1 MRLIEALKTAFRL
14 LILDEKSMAIV
25 MWKLRRGDSTL
36 RLEYDLNSESLVFD
50 VGGYRGEWALKL
62 ASRYDCNI
70 HIFDPVD
77 EYCRE
82 IGRQLGGNRKVVINN
97 TGLSDRTEKH
107 LISIDEAGSSVI
119 KLDGKVTEIQLI
131 DIDQYVSGL
140 NIRRI
145 DLIKINIEGG
155 EYALLSRMHERDLIR
170 SCVDIQIQF
179 HDFVPDAPAR
189 RNELREI
196 LSATHDLTYDYP
208 FIWENWHLRDS
219 GN

>member
-1 MRLIEALKTAFRL
+1 MRLINALITASRL
-14 LILDEKSMAIV
+14 LILDKKSIAIV
-25 MWKLRRGDSTL
+25 MWRLRRGDSTL
-36 RLEYDLNSESLVFD
+36 RVRYDLNPESLVFD
-50 VGGYRGEWALKL
+50 VGGYRGEWAEDI

-70 HIFDPVD
+70 HVFEPVD

-82 IGRQLGGNRKVVINN
+82 IRRKLGGNRKVVINN
-97 TGLSDRTEKH
+97 TGLSDKTEKH
-107 LISIDEAGSSVI
+107 LIAIDEAASSVI

-140 NIRRI
+140 DAERI

-170 SCVDIQIQF
+170 KCVDIQIQF
-179 HDFVPDAPAR
+179 HDFVPEAQAR
-189 RNELREI
+189 RNKLREI
-196 LSATHDLTYDYP
+196 LGATHDLTYDYY
-208 FIWENWHLRDS
+208 FIWENWHRRDS